1 MLTSMLPI
9 CGWHVLLAYAKYF
22 FNKSCGIVSIAAS
35 FTIPRLLLEGVPK
48 RNKDITKRKRKE
60 EKK

>member
-1 MLTSMLPI
+1 MLPI

-35 FTIPRLLLEGVPK
+35 FTIPRLLFDGVPK
-48 RNKDITKRKRKE
+48 RNKDKTINAKTKKG
-60 EKK
+60 EK